1 MTPGQERAVKE
12 LKRIQLSE
20 PERFE
25 LLSDPEIVNHWLVFV
40 VSLRLG
46 FMEMCNGGLD
56 LREREDFILKVPPDF
71 PFEKPAIRVTH
82 KRFARFP
89 HVIWRKSLCL
99 YQSIIEWN
107 PADGLYGFFD
117 RLLLWLKK
125 AARNDMD
132 PYEGPLEPPH
142 HNTDF
147 SQLPFVIRKD
157 TPFHVGETWFG
168 LAELKKFSN
177 RMELV
182 AWNDL
187 SGDWPE
193 ATIAALVIVLTDPMP
208 IEFPSYGKGLFDELD
223 QQGVDKQRILK
234 NLRLTAIFTPKG
246 EAAHI
251 VLAMPMRRSPEGE
264 KKFHIA
270 VWSIDHDTAQSLR
283 LANPSDKDPGEVSD
297 IKEEIDAS
305 TLKIIELSKVSWCKI
320 LEDRDEILVRRDTGT
335 PISWFRDKKV
345 LILGCGAL
353 GSWSAEIISRSNP
366 ELIHL
371 VDNSIVKPGLLSRQN
386 FRLDDIGEN
395 KAIAL
400 GQRLLEISHASSIE
414 GFKSEAYKFITENK
428 ERFVGYDFVLDCT
441 ASSIFQMKLER
452 DWGIFKSQTPPIASI
467 IINGKVKHCICVV
480 LPNNSIEG
488 IWGAYI
494 NIKHRICLDGD
505 QKDVLESF
513 YSTKKVSEEL
523 FQPEPGC
530 SDPTFVGSTADIMHL
545 VSTAINQ
552 AIQCLGNSSLPVGMS
567 FSAPN
572 TCAKGSLRQIAPA
585 ELIEIQ
591 TGQYKV
597 RICNNVFTEA
607 RAWVKHNNRVRSQSH
622 ETGGLLWGLWDD
634 AINVIWVFDAS
645 GPPPDSSH
653 DPGHFLCGVKGSLTE
668 HKKRVKQ
675 SYGTNGFVG
684 YWHTHPNTASKQSFT
699 DMSGMSGIVAQFGQN
714 QKRAIMIIFGRN
726 TDNPT
731 AGIYIYENI
740 EIGFASEEIQVSE
753 AQIVMEEFVV

>member
-25 LLSDPEIVNHWLVFV
+25 LLSGPEIINDWLIAV

-46 FMEMCNGGLD
+46 SMETADGGLD
-56 LREREDFILKVPPDF
+56 LREREDFILRVPPDF
-71 PFEKPAIRVTH
+71 PFEKPVIRVAH
-82 KRFARFP
+82 NRFARFP
-89 HVIWRKSLCL
+89 HVIWRKSICL
-99 YQSIIEWN
+99 YQSIVEWN
-107 PADGLYGFFD
+107 PSDGLYGFFD

-125 AARNDMD
+125 AALNDMD

-168 LAELKKFSN
+168 LAELKKYSN

-187 SGDWPE
+187 SADWPE
-193 ATIAALVIVLTDPMP
+193 VTLAALVVVLTDPMP
-208 IEFPSYGKGLFDELD
+208 IEFPSYGSGLFDELEN
-223 QQGVDKQRILK
+223 QGVDKQRILT
-234 NLRLTAIFTPKG
+234 NLRLTAMLTPKG
-246 EAAHI
+246 EPAYI
-251 VLAMPMRRSPEGE
+251 VLAMPMRRSPERE

-270 VWSIDHDTAQSLR
+270 VWSIDSDTTESLR
-283 LANPSDKDPGEVSD
+283 LAIPSNKDPAELSD
-297 IKEEIDAS
+297 IKEKLNAS
-305 TLKIIELSKVSWCKI
+305 TLKIIELSKVGWCKI

-335 PISWFRDKKV
+335 PMSWFKDKKV

-353 GSWSAEIISRSNP
+353 GSWASEIISRSNP
-366 ELIHL
+366 KLIHL
-371 VDNSIVKPGLLSRQN
+371 VDNSIVKPGLISRQN
-386 FRLDDIGEN
+386 FRLDDIAEN

-400 GQRLLEISHASSIE
+400 ARRLQELSHTSLIE
-414 GFKSEAYKFITENK
+414 GFKSEAHKFITEDK
-428 ERFVGYDFVLDCT
+428 GRFAGYDFVLDYT

-452 DWGIFKSQTPPIASI
+452 DWEVFESQTPPLASLI
-467 IINGKVKHCICVV
+467 IDGKVRHCIGII

-494 NIKHRICLDGD
+494 SLKHRICLDGD
-505 QKDVLESF
+505 HREILEAF
-513 YSTKKVSEEL
+513 YNTKKVAEEL

-530 SDPTFVGSTADIMHL
+530 SDPTFVGSTADIMTL
-545 VSTAINQ
+545 VSTSLNQ
-552 AIQCLGNSSLPVGMS
+552 ATLCLENKRIPMGIS
-567 FSAPN
+567 FSPPN
-572 TCAKGSLRQIAPA
+572 NCRTGSLRHIV
-585 ELIEIQ
+585 LTKMLEIQ
-591 TGQYKV
+591 TGQYRV
-597 RICNNVFTEA
+597 RICNNVFTEV
-607 RAWVKHNNRVRSQSH
+607 RAWVKHNNRARSQIH

-653 DPGHFLCGVKGSLTE
+653 DPGHFLCGVVGTLAE
-668 HKKRVKQ
+668 HQERVKQ

-684 YWHTHPNTASKQSFT
+684 YWHTHPNTAPKQSFT
-699 DMSGMSGIVAQFGQN
+699 DLSGMSN
-714 QKRAIMIIFGRN
+714 
-726 TDNPT
+726 
-731 AGIYIYENI
+731 
-740 EIGFASEEIQVSE
+740 
-753 AQIVMEEFVV
+753 